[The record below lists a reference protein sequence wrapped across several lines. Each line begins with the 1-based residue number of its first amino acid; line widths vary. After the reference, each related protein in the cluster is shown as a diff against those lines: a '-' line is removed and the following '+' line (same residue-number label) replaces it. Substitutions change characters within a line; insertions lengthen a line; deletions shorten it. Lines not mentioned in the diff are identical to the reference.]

1 MSLYKNYATDPA
13 KESNGAEVTFEYPQT
28 GQPMKP
34 LYIFDL
40 DGTLCNIE
48 HRLHFLDNKADKHRW
63 DKFHKACVNDVPNQ
77 PVIRIM
83 EALVDEGSEV
93 WIFSGRSE
101 DVRKETEEWMHK
113 YLDTYAWPLRA
124 NPALLTM
131 RPSGDF
137 TEDHLLKQSWMQW
150 MLEDD
155 RKRLVCVFDDRKR
168 VVDMW
173 RANGITCL
181 QVAPGDF

>member
-1 MSLYKNYATDPA
+1 
-13 KESNGAEVTFEYPQT
+13 
-28 GQPMKP
+28 MKP

-48 HRLHFLDNKADKHRW
+48 HRLHFLDNKADSDRW
-63 DKFHKACVNDVPNQ
+63 NKFYKACVNDAPNQ
-77 PVIRIM
+77 PVISVMHSLINSG
-83 EALVDEGSEV
+83 ADV

-101 DVRKETEEWMHK
+101 DVRKETEHWLHK
-113 YLDTYAWPLRA
+113 HTCFRVWTLEEH
-124 NPALLTM
+124 PALLTM
-131 RPSGDF
+131 RQNGDY

-150 MLEDD
+150 MLKVDLE
-155 RKRLVCVFDDRKR
+155 RLVGVFDDRKR

-173 RANGITCL
+173 RANGITCF